1 MDKTAECECPNFF
14 LTVFSCGFIW
24 LVTTTNPLRSHCE
37 RQLNSGL
44 AWGSR
49 THDFIKNYGIS
60 DGISTLNAISAS
72 VRFGGACPQAEHSTI
87 MHSPSVL
94 LVGKLGVAV
103 VRPSLGYG
111 HLHAAIG
118 AALPFSLL
126 ICWFGQYS
134 EWPGC
139 SLAYPRNTLAA
150 PSLHPFPSPAADDAC
165 QGRGGGG
172 GGGAFPRGPFF

>member
-1 MDKTAECECPNFF
+1 MGCH
-14 LTVFSCGFIW
+14 V
-24 LVTTTNPLRSHCE
+24 
-37 RQLNSGL
+37 GL

-49 THDFIKNYGIS
+49 THDFIENYAIS
-60 DGISTLNAISAS
+60 DGISASNAISAS
-72 VRFGGACPQAEHSTI
+72 VRFGGASTIMSTI
-87 MHSPSVL
+87 MHPPSVL
-94 LVGKLGVAV
+94 LVGELGVAV

-134 EWPGC
+134 EWSGC
-139 SLAYPRNTLAA
+139 SLAYPRNTLTA

-165 QGRGGGG
+165 QGEGEGGES
-172 GGGAFPRGPFF
+172 RLSQRPFS